1 MFSSLTGML
10 TMVCLVLGFGL
21 SEAQAQ
27 EADAA
32 SIYNAVDG
40 EVLSELSVEPGE
52 TFTLTFGVETN
63 VPVNAVN
70 ISFFFDESILQIAE
84 GGLTELAPD
93 NFNVPL
99 SDATLD
105 NENGYVFWEIGY
117 ISFLPPFEPA
127 PAGSIDMYS
136 LTFNVSED
144 LVFSTTT
151 ELMYD
156 MDESFVGSVSQGV
169 QILNQDQAPFIINVL
184 GEDPSLPNDNICDA
198 EAIECG
204 QTVEGDTELAS
215 ASELEPTCASGSV
228 EDVFYSFEAEAGVLY
243 SASVT
248 GADYDAVLA
257 AYTGSCDGDLT
268 EIACSD
274 VTFTG
279 GVEEVSF
286 SVEEAQTVYLQTYD
300 WFDGG
305 APFALT
311 LSCEDAPETPAND
324 DCINA
329 LPVEVGSS
337 VVASTIAATPDGPEM
352 GCAFFGDATQNDV
365 WYSFVAP
372 EGVLTIETSPLGEDA
387 EDDTQMQVLDG
398 CDGAVL
404 GCSEDEGEGLAS
416 LLVFECGDL
425 TAGETYFI
433 QLDGYNGVEF
443 EFNLSLSV
451 EDCPS
456 CTPASELN
464 AEVIADDCVEGEG
477 SFTVSVSFSDD
488 GTAEE
493 YVVSNNVNDETAN
506 VAADG
511 SAEFTF
517 PSGSDVTFTAMAVGF
532 EDCMVTGGA
541 SFTCAP
547 PAPEND
553 LCGDATA
560 VVCGETISGSNVGGT
575 NTGNP
580 DIGFCGTGPGNSG
593 VWYVFE
599 GTGDIVTA
607 TTCNEGTD
615 FDTKINVY
623 SGSCEE
629 FACIGGNDDSTDD
642 GCQIGTLNRK
652 SKVEFD
658 SEIGVTYY
666 ILVSG
671 FGSADGNFDLSI
683 SCEEPPACTPASSLN
698 TEVVSND
705 CADGEGTYTV
715 AVSFSDDGSAEEY
728 VVSNDV
734 NDETANVAA
743 DGSAE
748 FTFAAGTDVVFTAMA
763 VGFDDCMV
771 EGSASFTCPPANDL
785 CGDAIPVAC
794 NQNVTGST
802 VGATNNGNPD
812 IGSCG
817 TTPGTSGIWYVLEG
831 DGSDVV
837 VSTDNEGTDYDT
849 KLNVYSGSCEE
860 PVCVGGNDDTGGL
873 QSEVSFTSE
882 AGVTYY
888 ILVSGFSSNTGNFEL
903 SISCEGGEPVCDA
916 DGGFIGFA
924 DESDAQTVCADDA
937 GSIEVIQSGA
947 TGEAFAWVITD
958 EDANVLDLPEGPP
971 FDFSDAETGTVLI
984 WYLAFDP
991 ENSNVLE
998 AVEAFLDGAAI
1009 NAGELEGCFSLSNSI
1024 ALTIEECFDCPE
1036 QEANVGDACE
1046 TEDGGLGEINDNC
1059 MCMPVE
1065 EPSCNN
1071 FVVYLADIAPD
1082 FVTDIYEV
1090 TFNGSDADLSLVAT
1104 SETEVHVAYNEENGL
1119 IYAVNKADGSY
1130 RTLDPATGTFGPMT
1144 MIDADVDEVI
1154 GAVISSNG
1162 KLLISS
1168 QSSNV
1173 IYSVNLT
1180 SNEVSVFDSYSPIL
1194 GGDIAFG
1201 QDGMLYLA
1209 TREGFGT
1216 LFEAYPDE
1224 VLADQFLS
1232 DIPSLV
1238 TGLAVANNGQ
1248 LLLSSRQS
1256 SVIDVRNTDG
1266 SNGTPFNLMLDGE
1279 SFESFNGDMASG
1291 CGD

>member
-1 MFSSLTGML
+1 MKTKDQNGGLRKMFSSLTGML

-27 EADAA
+27 DADVA

-40 EVLSELSVEPGE
+40 EVLTELSVEPGE

-63 VPVNAVN
+63 VEVNAVN

-84 GGLTELAPD
+84 DGLTELAPD

-117 ISFLPPFEPA
+117 IEFLPPGEPA

-136 LTFNVSED
+136 LTFTVSED

-184 GEDPSLPNDNICDA
+184 GDDPSLPNDDICDA

-204 QTVEGDTELAS
+204 QTIEGDTELAS
-215 ASELEPTCASGSV
+215 ASELEPSCTTGSV
-228 EDVFYSFEAEAGVLY
+228 EDVFYSFEAEPGVLY

-248 GADYDAVLA
+248 GEDYDGVLA
-257 AYTGSCDGDLT
+257 AYTGACDGELT

-286 SVEEAQTVYLQTYD
+286 SVEEAQTVYLQTYN

-311 LSCEDAPETPAND
+311 LSCEDIPE
-324 DCINA
+324 
-329 LPVEVGSS
+329 
-337 VVASTIAATPDGPEM
+337 GPENDECDQAIELACGETVM
-352 GCAFFGDATQNDV
+352 GTNVGASINEPCGGNSANPGAGV
-365 WYSFVAP
+365 WYTITLEEETIVTLETCNENTDFDTDISVFTGGCDDLTCSPDYNTGSFTTGYTDGTNI
-372 EGVLTIETSPLGEDA
+372 EGVD
-387 EDDTQMQVLDG
+387 
-398 CDGAVL
+398 CDGDFPLSFRAGGVL
-404 GCSEDEGEGLAS
+404 VAQAGVTYYVHVSGYDGTEEGMFALEVSCA
-416 LLVFECGDL
+416 
-425 TAGETYFI
+425 A
-433 QLDGYNGVEF
+433 
-443 EFNLSLSV
+443 
-451 EDCPS
+451 PPA
-456 CTPASELN
+456 CTPASDLIT
-464 AEVIADDCVEGEG
+464 EVVADDCVEGEG
-477 SFTVSVSFSDD
+477 SFTVAVSFSDD

-493 YVVSNNVNDETAN
+493 YVVSNDVNDETAN

-517 PSGSDVTFTAMAVGF
+517 PSGSDVTFTATAVGF
-532 EDCMVTGGA
+532 EDCVVTGGA
-541 SFTCAP
+541 SFTCP
-547 PAPEND
+547 QPGPDND
-553 LCGDATA
+553 LCGDAVA
-560 VVCGETISGSNVGGT
+560 VVCGETIAGSNVGAT
-575 NTGNP
+575 NEGNP
-580 DIGFCGTGPGNSG
+580 DIGFCGTAPGASG

-607 TTCNEGTD
+607 TTCNDGTD
-615 FDTKINVY
+615 FDTRLNVY

-642 GCQIGTLNRK
+642 GCQIGTLNPK

-658 SEIGVTYY
+658 SEVGETYY

-705 CADGEGTYTV
+705 CANGEGTYTV

-748 FTFAAGTDVVFTAMA
+748 FTFAAGTDVVFTAVA
-763 VGFDDCMV
+763 VGFEDCVV
-771 EGSASFTCPPANDL
+771 EGDASFSCPPANDL
-785 CGDAIPVAC
+785 SCDAIAVEC
-794 NQNVTGST
+794 GS
-802 VGATNNGNPD
+802 VVDGSNEGATPD
-812 IGSCG
+812 ERCG
-817 TTPGTSGIWYVLEG
+817 FGGERLGVWYVLELE
-831 DGSDVV
+831 SEQI
-837 VSTDNEGTDYDT
+837 VSLETCLGQTNFDTD
-849 KLNVYSGSCEE
+849 LSVFSGSCDDLTCFEGFSGDGYLDGDSDCE
-860 PVCVGGNDDTGGL
+860 VQSWAAGGEDG
-873 QSEVSFTSE
+873 VFTAP
-882 AGVTYY
+882 AGTYY
-888 ILVSGFSSNTGNFEL
+888 IMVHGFGASTSGDFTL
-903 SISCEGGEPVCDA
+903 SVSCEPSEPVCDA

-937 GSIEVIQSGA
+937 DSIEVIQSGA

-991 ENSNVLE
+991 ENSNVVE
-998 AVEAFLDGAAI
+998 AVEAFLDGAEV

-1046 TEDGGLGEINDNC
+1046 TEDGGLGEINDDC
-1059 MCMPVE
+1059 MCVPVE

-1071 FVVYLADIAPD
+1071 FVVYLADISPD

-1090 TFNGSDADLSLVAT
+1090 SFNGGDADLSLVAT
-1104 SETEVHVAYNEENGL
+1104 SETEVHIAYNEENGL
-1119 IYAVNKADGSY
+1119 IYAVNKDDGSY

-1144 MIDADVDEVI
+1144 MIDADVDEII

-1168 QSSNV
+1168 QTSNT

-1201 QDGMLYLA
+1201 QDG
-1209 TREGFGT
+1209 
-1216 LFEAYPDE
+1216 
-1224 VLADQFLS
+1224 
-1232 DIPSLV
+1232 
-1238 TGLAVANNGQ
+1238 
-1248 LLLSSRQS
+1248 
-1256 SVIDVRNTDG
+1256 
-1266 SNGTPFNLMLDGE
+1266 
-1279 SFESFNGDMASG
+1279 
-1291 CGD
+1291 